1 MCLLWKA
8 CKTHGTL
15 GQGILMKSRKLGF
28 ILILACICTGCGR
41 EIEQAELPKET
52 QPETVIS
59 ETLSETAVSETAL
72 SVKSTVN
79 STTVTTKVSESG
91 TETTTAGTTS
101 KEIEAV
107 TELLSTEIVQDAEN
121 PEETVIIYYYVSGGG
136 SSGKKRTTVTS
147 RATASHT
154 TTHTTTVMTDPIIQT
169 APPETEPE
177 VIETEPEV
185 IHLTGNAW
193 EILNQMTL
201 RQKIYQMFIVRP
213 ELLTG
218 AGTVTAAGTWTQE
231 CIYEQPVG
239 GLVYFGDNLVSG
251 GQTSQMLSNT
261 QSYARDTGVGMFLAV
276 DEEGGLVARCAKK
289 LGTTKLNPMQEYGSR
304 NDWNE
309 AYWIG
314 QTLGSEIQQF
324 GFNLDFAPVADV
336 NLNSGNELGNRIFS
350 SDPYVV
356 ANMVD
361 GVVKGIQS
369 TGVAATLKHFP
380 GLGAEDGNAH
390 YDSQIIINRSLDEL
404 RNSEFVA
411 FQFGVDAGADFV
423 MVSHQI
429 MTCAGDGIP
438 SCLSHVVCT
447 DWLRHELYFDG
458 IIITDSFEMNTIS
471 GSYSPAES
479 AVMAVEAGVDVIL
492 MPTDLTASVNAI
504 EDAVNTGRISE
515 ERINES
521 VYRILQEKEK
531 MNLLG

>member
-1 MCLLWKA
+1 
-8 CKTHGTL
+8 
-15 GQGILMKSRKLGF
+15 MKSRKLGF
-28 ILILACICTGCGR
+28 FLILSCLLCCTGCGHQV
-41 EIEQAELPKET
+41 EQTELPEET

-59 ETLSETAVSETAL
+59 ETMPETTVTTLA
-72 SVKSTVN
+72 VKSTAKM
-79 STTVTTKVSESG
+79 TTVTTKASESETHTTTTGTMTKETEAG
-91 TETTTAGTTS
+91 TEL
-101 KEIEAV
+101 I
-107 TELLSTEIVQDAEN
+107 STEIVRDENN
-121 PEETVIIYYYVSGGG
+121 PEETVIIYYYANSGGSG
-136 SSGKKRTTVTS
+136 NSGKKRTTVTS
-147 RATASHT
+147 RATAVHT
-154 TTHTTTVMTDPIIQT
+154 TTHTTTTVMTDPIIQT

-177 VIETEPEV
+177 EIETEPEV
-185 IHLTGNAW
+185 VHLTGNAW

-309 AYWIG
+309 AFWIG
-314 QTLGSEIQQF
+314 QTLGSDIQQF

-369 TGVAATLKHFP
+369 TGVASTLKHFP

-390 YDSQIIINRSLDEL
+390 YDTQIIISRSLEEL
-404 RNSEFVA
+404 RSSEFVA
-411 FQFGVDAGADFV
+411 FQFGIDAGADFV

-447 DWLRHELYFDG
+447 DWLRNELYFDG

-504 EDAVNTGRISE
+504 EEAVNTGRLSE

>member
-1 MCLLWKA
+1 MN
-8 CKTHGTL
+8 
-15 GQGILMKSRKLGF
+15 SRKTGL
-28 ILILACICTGCGR
+28 LLLLACLSVCTGCGR
-41 EIEQAELPKET
+41 QTEQAELPEET
-52 QPETVIS
+52 IS
-59 ETLSETAVSETAL
+59 ETLISETMPETTQTAVT
-72 SVKSTVN
+72 VKSTVP
-79 STTVTTKVSESG
+79 STTVTTKSSASG
-91 TETTTAGTTS
+91 TYTTTAGTQ
-101 KEIEAV
+101 KESEAG
-107 TELLSTEIVQDAEN
+107 TELLSTEIVQDEEN
-121 PEETVIIYYYVSGGG
+121 PEETVIIYYYANSGG

-154 TTHTTTVMTDPIIQT
+154 TTHTTTTVMTDPIIQT

-177 VIETEPEV
+177 EIETEPELV
-185 IHLTGNAW
+185 HLTGNAS

-213 ELLTG
+213 EMLTG

-231 CIYEQPVG
+231 CIYQQPVG

-251 GQTSQMLSNT
+251 EQTSQMLSNT
-261 QSYARDTGVGMFLAV
+261 QSYARDTGIGMFLAV

-289 LGTTKLNPMQEYGSR
+289 LGTTKLSPMQEYGNR

-309 AYWIG
+309 AFWIG

-356 ANMVD
+356 GNMVD

-369 TGVAATLKHFP
+369 TGVASTLKHFP

-390 YDSQIIINRSLDEL
+390 YDSQIIINRSVDEL
-404 RNSEFVA
+404 RSSEFVA
-411 FQFGVDAGADFV
+411 FQFGIDAGADFV

-438 SCLSHVVCT
+438 SSLSHVVCT
-447 DWLRHELYFDG
+447 DWLRNELYFDG
-458 IIITDSFEMNTIS
+458 IIVTDSFEMNTIS
-471 GSYSPAES
+471 GSYSPEES

-504 EDAVNTGRISE
+504 EDAVSTGRISE

-531 MNLLG
+531 LNLLG

>member
-1 MCLLWKA
+1 MN
-8 CKTHGTL
+8 
-15 GQGILMKSRKLGF
+15 SRKTGL
-28 ILILACICTGCGR
+28 LLLLACLSVCTGCGR
-41 EIEQAELPKET
+41 QTEQAELPEET
-52 QPETVIS
+52 IS
-59 ETLSETAVSETAL
+59 ETLISETMPETTQTAVT
-72 SVKSTVN
+72 VKSTVP
-79 STTVTTKVSESG
+79 STTVTTKSSASG
-91 TETTTAGTTS
+91 TYTTTAGTQ
-101 KEIEAV
+101 KESEAG
-107 TELLSTEIVQDAEN
+107 TELLSTEIVQDEEN
-121 PEETVIIYYYVSGGG
+121 PEETVIIYYYANSGG

-147 RATASHT
+147 RATASRT
-154 TTHTTTVMTDPIIQT
+154 TTHTTTTVMTDPIIQT

-177 VIETEPEV
+177 EIETEPELV
-185 IHLTGNAW
+185 HLTGNAS

-213 ELLTG
+213 EMLTG

-231 CIYEQPVG
+231 CIYQQPVG

-356 ANMVD
+356 GNMVD

-369 TGVAATLKHFP
+369 TGVASTLKHFP

-390 YDSQIIINRSLDEL
+390 YDSQIIINRSVDEL
-404 RNSEFVA
+404 RSSEFVA
-411 FQFGVDAGADFV
+411 FQFGIDAGADFV

-438 SCLSHVVCT
+438 SSLSHVVCT
-447 DWLRHELYFDG
+447 DWLRNELYFDG
-458 IIITDSFEMNTIS
+458 IIVTDSFEMNTIS
-471 GSYSPAES
+471 GSYSPEES

-504 EDAVNTGRISE
+504 EDAVSTGRISE

-531 MNLLG
+531 LNLLG